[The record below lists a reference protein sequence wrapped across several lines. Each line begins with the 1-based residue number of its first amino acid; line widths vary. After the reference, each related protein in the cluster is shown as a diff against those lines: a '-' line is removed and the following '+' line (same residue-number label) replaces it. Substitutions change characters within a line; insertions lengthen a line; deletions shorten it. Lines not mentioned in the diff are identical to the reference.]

1 LSSAEERK
9 SERKKSP
16 RLPRRVSSNRR
27 KRPKFIRQESWRY
40 KRVRAAW
47 RKPRGIDSRMRI
59 QRSGSPRLVKVGY
72 GSPKKYRGLHPSGFR
87 EVLVHNPEELKSID
101 PEAQAARIAATVGK
115 RKRMLISEAAEEKG
129 IKLLNPPV
137 HREALETVEEEAEAV
152 EEGKEEK

>member
-1 LSSAEERK
+1 MSSAEERK

-27 KRPKFIRQESWRY
+27 KRPKFVRQESWRY

-59 QRSGSPRLVKVGY
+59 QRSRSPRLVKVGY
-72 GSPKKYRGLHPSGFR
+72 RSPKKYRGLHPSGFR